1 MCLLFQRPISWES
14 KIEAAIMMY
23 RSNYNKAN
31 NLLQITTIEVYLASI
46 DCITEYKGNISI
58 QNKYCIYFCIY
69 CRAFHLLAEEI
80 SHSSNIG

>member
-1 MCLLFQRPISWES
+1 
-14 KIEAAIMMY
+14 MMY

-31 NLLQITTIEVYLASI
+31 NLLQITTIEVYLVSI

-58 QNKYCIYFCIY
+58 QDKYCICFCIY
-69 CRAFHLLAEEI
+69 CHAFHLLAEEI